1 MTCAVYRGGDMKSRT
16 RLGMTL
22 VELMVVMA
30 IILVLCG
37 IMAYFVIDNRES
49 SAQNNLSNDIVGLI
63 NAQRSR
69 AMSLNVASYVR
80 FDQSSHTIEPRLG
93 DVSACTFAEKEQYPI
108 RYTSDNTKHVGI
120 EYQVTAGKLGR
131 ALDTMSSGKYVNS
144 TVNLKLSVVGRQA
157 DLMTGGTDT
166 GNLLVICFQPNGLV
180 YFMNDSQF
188 FENDGSNTAAYARI
202 AITQTATPGT
212 IGILVS
218 TLGAITRLNK
228 LPH

>member
-1 MTCAVYRGGDMKSRT
+1 MKSRK

-49 SAQNNLSNDIVGLI
+49 SAQNNLSNDIIGLI

-80 FDQSSHTIEPRLG
+80 FDKSTHSIEPRLG
-93 DVSACTFAEKEQYPI
+93 DVSACTFAEQEQYPI
-108 RYTSDNTKHVGI
+108 RYTSALTDHVGI
-120 EYQVTAGKLGR
+120 DYQLGAKAFGR
-131 ALDTMSSGKYVNS
+131 ALDTRSSGKYVNS
-144 TVNLKLSVVGRQA
+144 TADLELAVVGRQT
-157 DLMTGGTDT
+157 DLMTGGTST

-188 FENDGSNTAAYARI
+188 FENDGANTAAYARI
-202 AITQTATPGT
+202 AVTQPASPGT

-218 TLGAITRLNK
+218 TLGAITRLNTRTAAAST
-228 LPH
+228 P